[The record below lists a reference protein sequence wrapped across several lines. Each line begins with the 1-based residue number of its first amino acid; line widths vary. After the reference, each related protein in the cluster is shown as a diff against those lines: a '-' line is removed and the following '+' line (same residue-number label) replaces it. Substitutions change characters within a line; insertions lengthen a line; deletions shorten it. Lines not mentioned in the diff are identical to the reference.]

1 MKMIC
6 LDLEGVLIPEIWIEF
21 AKQTGHNEFL
31 RTTRDEPN
39 YDVLMKERIDLL
51 RRYNL
56 KLKNIQNVISKMPLL
71 DGAKDFLDELRDKTQ
86 VTILSDTFSEFAYPF
101 MKKLG
106 FPSIYCNSLEVD
118 ADGFIVSHK
127 MRLQNG
133 KKNAIDAFRKL
144 NFETFASG
152 DSYNDLEMIKNAD
165 DGALFCPPKNIVD
178 ENPNIKTFYKY
189 SDLVDYIF
197 RK

>member
-21 AKQTGHNEFL
+21 AKKTGHNEFL
-31 RTTRDEPN
+31 RTTRDEPD
-39 YDVLMKERIDLL
+39 YDKLMGERIELL
-51 RRYNL
+51 RKYNL
-56 KLKNIQNVISKMPLL
+56 RLKDIQNVIDTMPLL
-71 DGAKDFLDELRDKTQ
+71 DGASRFLSALRDKAQ

-101 MKKLG
+101 MKKLD
-106 FPSIYCNSLEVD
+106 FPSIFCNSLTTD
-118 ADGFIVSHK
+118 NDGFVVKHN

-133 KKNAIDAFRKL
+133 KKKAIDAFRTL

-165 DGALFCPPKNIVD
+165 DGALFMPPSNIVK
-178 ENPNIKTFYKY
+178 ENPNINAFYNY
-189 SDLVDYIF
+189 DDLLKYIF
-197 RK
+197 R